1 MPLIYYDRTINSPQE
16 LILAGLR
23 DANTGTSLQNLAT
36 FVTRKTGF
44 PGEVCH
50 KVITEALEEAMACKT
65 IRQVDGLFYDIPPKP
80 PRLAARR
87 KCKIPQAKPGNDCC
101 DN

>member
-1 MPLIYYDRTINSPQE
+1 MPLIYYDRTINSPLE

-23 DANTGTSLQNLAT
+23 DATAGSSLRDLAT

-44 PGEVCH
+44 PGEVCL
-50 KVITEALEEAMACKT
+50 KVIMEALEEGMACKS
-65 IRQVDGLFYDIPPKP
+65 IRQEHGLFYDVPPKP
-80 PRLAARR
+80 PRLPARR
-87 KCKIPQAKPGNDCC
+87 KLQIPQPKPANDCC

>member
-23 DANTGTSLQNLAT
+23 DANAGTSLADLAT

-44 PGEVCH
+44 PGEVCF
-50 KVITEALEEAMACKT
+50 KVITEALEEGMASKT
-65 IRQVDGLFYDIPPKP
+65 IRQVQGLFYDIPPKP
-80 PRLAARR
+80 DRLPAPR
-87 KCKIPQAKPGNDCC
+87 KC
-101 DN
+101 

>member
-16 LILAGLR
+16 LIMAGLR
-23 DANTGTSLQNLAT
+23 DSTTGSSLRDLAT

-44 PGEVCH
+44 PGEVCF
-50 KVITEALEEAMACKT
+50 KVIMEALEEAMACKT
-65 IRQVDGLFYDIPPKP
+65 VRQVDGLFYDIPPKP
-80 PRLAARR
+80 PRLPARQ
-87 KCKIPQAKPGNDCC
+87 KFKIPQPKPANDCW

>member
-1 MPLIYYDRTINSPQE
+1 MPLIYYDRTINSAQE

-23 DANTGTSLQNLAT
+23 DATTGTSLRDLTT

-44 PGEVCH
+44 PGEVCFR
-50 KVITEALEEAMACKT
+50 VIVDALEEGMACKT
-65 IRQVDGLFYDIPPKP
+65 IREKDGLFYDLPPKP
-80 PRLAARR
+80 RRLPARR
-87 KCKIPQAKPGNDCC
+87 KCKIPQAEPANDCC